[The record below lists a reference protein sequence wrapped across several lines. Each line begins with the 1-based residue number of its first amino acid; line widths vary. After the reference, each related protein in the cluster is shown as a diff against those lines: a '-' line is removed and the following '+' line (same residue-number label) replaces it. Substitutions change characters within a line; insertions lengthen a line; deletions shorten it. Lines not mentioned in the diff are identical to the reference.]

1 MWAVPCRVMLSIMRQ
16 INPTAKK
23 IIKNAAIALFW
34 LALWQLI
41 AAVVGKELLVPY
53 PQAAFSAFVLLCKT
67 REFWLAVLFSM
78 LRITVGFAAGV
89 AAGFAGAL
97 LSCKFKLFKAVFSPV
112 LHLVRAV
119 PVASFIILAL
129 VWIKSAYLPVFI
141 SFLTVLP
148 MIWSN
153 VESGIDGIDRKY
165 IEAARVFRLSPWKIL
180 FSVKLPLIMPS
191 FAAAAVNALGFAWKS
206 GVAAEVI
213 CRPEGSVGRLLQDAK
228 LYLETPRVFALTAVV
243 AILSL
248 AVEML
253 VRLLVGRVINDKH

>member
-1 MWAVPCRVMLSIMRQ
+1 MRFRMMLSIMKP
-16 INPTAKK
+16 IKPVTKN
-23 IIKNAAIALFW
+23 IIKNAATALFW

-41 AAVVGKELLVPY
+41 AATVNKELLVPY
-53 PQAAFSAFVLLCKT
+53 PRAAFSALVELVKT
-67 REFWLAVLFSM
+67 AEFWQAVFFSLF
-78 LRITVGFAAGV
+78 RITVGFATGV
-89 AAGFAGAL
+89 AGGVIGAL
-97 LSCKFKLFKAVFSPV
+97 LSCKSKLFKTLFSPA

-129 VWIKSAYLPVFI
+129 VWIKGTYLPVFI

-148 MIWSN
+148 MIWSS
-153 VESGIDGIDRKY
+153 VESGIENIDRSY
-165 IEAARVFRLSPWKIL
+165 IEAARVFRLSRGKIL
-180 FSVKLPLIMPS
+180 FSVKLPLIMPT

-213 CRPEGSVGRLLQDAK
+213 CRPEASVGRLLQDAK

-243 AILSL
+243 AVLSL

-253 VRLLVGRVINDKH
+253 VRLVVGRFMNDKRY

>member
-1 MWAVPCRVMLSIMRQ
+1 MPCRVMLSIMRQ

-23 IIKNAAIALFW
+23 VIKNAAIALFW

-53 PQAAFSAFVLLCKT
+53 PRAAFSAFIMLCRT
-67 REFWLAVLFSM
+67 REFWLAVLLSM

-97 LSCKFKLFKAVFSPV
+97 LSCRFKLFKAVASPV

-129 VWIKSAYLPVFI
+129 VWIKSAHLPVFI

-148 MIWSN
+148 MVWSN
-153 VESGIDGIDRKY
+153 VESGINGIDRKY
-165 IEAARVFRLSPWKIL
+165 IEAMRVFGLSSAKIL

-191 FAAAAVNALGFAWKS
+191 LAAAAVNALGFAWKS

-253 VRLLVGRVINDKH
+253 IKLFVGRFINDKH